1 MPNFKQDILRVAG
14 DEPIEFIVIGDMG
27 WEDYKNKPLYQKVKG
42 KLLPWKEAIPYID
55 YEYNT
60 GYGAPDCQ
68 AITAWTTNKV
78 IFIWQYDG
86 MTGVTSIS
94 RNPVPH
100 MPSYHVA
107 KGILKNSRRR

>member
-27 WEDYKNKPLYQKVKG
+27 WEDYRSETKPPYQEIKG
-42 KLLPWKEAIPYID
+42 KLLSWEEAIPYID

-60 GYGAPDCQ
+60 GYGAPECQ

-86 MTGVTSIS
+86 KTQVTSIP
-94 RNPVPH
+94 RNPVAHIPS
-100 MPSYHVA
+100 MP
-107 KGILKNSRRR
+107 GG